1 MRNVQPRNLQ
11 IYQTQNG
18 QKPFIQWLESIQD
31 LGTQGRIDRR
41 LERLANGN
49 FGDCRPIGD
58 GVFELRIHFGP
69 DYRIYFGELDDTIV
83 LLLCGGDKSSQERDI
98 RRAKTY
104 WLQYKET
111 HR

>member
-11 IYQTQNG
+11 IYQTRNG

-49 FGDCRPIGD
+49 FGDCRSIGD

-69 DYRIYFGELDDTIV
+69 GYRIYFGELDDTIV